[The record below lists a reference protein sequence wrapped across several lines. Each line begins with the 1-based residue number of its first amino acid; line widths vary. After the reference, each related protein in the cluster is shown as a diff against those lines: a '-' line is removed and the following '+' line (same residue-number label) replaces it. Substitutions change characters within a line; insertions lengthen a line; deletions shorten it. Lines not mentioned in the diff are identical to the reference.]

1 MSTARG
7 KDVGMKAAVSGSS
20 LYLQTSLLKLSEFTL
35 QDGHDG
41 PRVPLVSVSVTL
53 DNNKAPF

>member
-1 MSTARG
+1 
-7 KDVGMKAAVSGSS
+7 MKAAVSGSS

>member
-1 MSTARG
+1 MGT
-7 KDVGMKAAVSGSS
+7 KAAVSGSS
-20 LYLQTSLLKLSEFTL
+20 LYVQMSLLKLSEFTL
-35 QDGHDG
+35 QDGHDS